1 MNDKRINKLNDR
13 KRKLDHEYNQGKDY
27 FMETSME
34 NFIEPNRL
42 YNNSMY
48 QSFVNTLNE
57 KYQDESI
64 DKKNSPR
71 D

>member
-1 MNDKRINKLNDR
+1 MNDKKINKLNDR
-13 KRKLDHEYNQGKDY
+13 KRKIDHEYNQGKDY
-27 FMETSME
+27 FMETNME

-48 QSFVNTLNE
+48 QAFVDTLNE
-57 KYQDESI
+57 QYQDESI
-64 DKKNSPR
+64 DEKNSPR

>member
-34 NFIEPNRL
+34 NFIEPNML

-64 DKKNSPR
+64 NEKNSPR

>member
-27 FMETSME
+27 FMETSIE
-34 NFIEPNRL
+34 NFVEPNRL

-64 DKKNSPR
+64 DEKNSPR

>member
-1 MNDKRINKLNDR
+1 MNDKKTNKLNDR

-48 QSFVNTLNE
+48 QAFVDTLNE
-57 KYQDESI
+57 QYQDESI
-64 DKKNSPR
+64 DEKNSPR

>member
-27 FMETSME
+27 FMETSIE

-64 DKKNSPR
+64 NEKNSPR

>member
-64 DKKNSPR
+64 NEKNSPK